1 MQGSV
6 RAGSRPWAVVTPS
19 SRAVPARVPQRAA
32 RPCVRGKFLFVGDEK
47 LYIRGVTYGA
57 FQPDKNG
64 AEYHDLAQIERDFAL
79 MARHGFNTVRIPHT
93 TPPRALLDIAER
105 YGIRVMVGLSAE
117 QYVGYLLD
125 GDSRPGAPDI
135 ETLIRNKVRSIAG
148 HAALLCYAL
157 GNEIPGSVA
166 RFMGSPQIE
175 RYLQRLYSVVKE
187 EDPAGLVTYVNYPTT
202 EYLRLPFL
210 DFACF
215 NIYLESQDRYEAY
228 LARLQ
233 NIVGDRPLV
242 MSELGLDSLRNGEA
256 TQAYSLGWQVRSAFG
271 GGCAGVFVFAWT
283 DDWYRHGHDVEDWE
297 FGLTRADR
305 TPKPA
310 LAAVE
315 DAFANVPFPAG
326 LPWPRVSVV
335 VCSYNGSRTIRDTL
349 EGLARLRYPDYEVIV
364 VDDGSSDAT
373 AAIAAEYDSVL
384 IRTPNRGLSRARN
397 AGLARAT
404 GEIIAYID
412 DDAYP
417 DPDWL
422 SYLAATFLS
431 TPHAGVGGPNL
442 APPGDGPIAECVAR
456 APGGPV
462 HVLLTDSVAEHIP
475 GCNMAFRKAWLDVIG
490 GFDPQFRTAG
500 DDVDVCWRLQARG
513 WTLGFHP
520 AAVVWH
526 HRRNSLLTYWRQQ
539 IGYGQA
545 EAMLER
551 KWPEK
556 YNGPGHVRWAGRIY
570 GPGLARLLG
579 WRRSRVY
586 HGVWGGAPFQS
597 LYEPAPGLLA
607 SLPQMPEW
615 HLLTATLAALALL
628 HLVYPH
634 LRLALPLLG
643 IALVLPVAQA
653 SATAAR
659 LAFPE
664 AGSTVSLAL
673 RRLLTAVLHVVQPL
687 ARLRGRLKH
696 GLTPWRRRATLGLA
710 PLWPVTATVWSEH
723 WEPQERRLQALDARL
738 RADNACVLTG
748 GDHDTWD
755 LEIRGGILG
764 AARVVM
770 GSEDHAGAKQLLRL
784 RWWPVIPARGP
795 FVALTLAAL
804 AVTSASSHLWA
815 VAVPLAVGAVLPV
828 LNAIEQSMAA
838 MATIRCAVE
847 RLRRERWS

>member
-1 MQGSV
+1 MRVFVGAQ
-6 RAGSRPWAVVTPS
+6 PPPTDVVTPV
-19 SRAVPARVPQRAA
+19 SRGAAPASRRTA
-32 RPCVRGKFLFVGDEK
+32 RPRVHGKFLFLGDEK
-47 LYIRGVTYGA
+47 LYVRGVTYGA

-79 MARHGFNTVRIPHT
+79 MARHGFNAVRIPHT
-93 TPPRALLDIAER
+93 APPRALLDIAER
-105 YGIRVMVGLSAE
+105 HGLWVMVGLSAE
-117 QYVGYLLD
+117 QYLGYLLD
-125 GDSRPGAPDI
+125 GAAPPGAPDI
-135 ETLIRNKVRSIAG
+135 EELIRTKVRPLAG
-148 HAALLCYAL
+148 HPALLCYAL
-157 GNEIPGSVA
+157 GNEIPASVA
-166 RFMGSPQIE
+166 RFVGSPQIE

-215 NIYLESQDRYEAY
+215 NVYLESQDRFEAY

-233 NIVGDRPLV
+233 NIVGDRPLL
-242 MSELGLDSLRNGEA
+242 MSELGLDSLRNGEEG
-256 TQAYSLGWQVRSAFG
+256 QAHSLEWQVRSAFG

-297 FGLTRADR
+297 FGLTRVDR

-315 DAFANVPFPAG
+315 TAFANVPFPAG

-364 VDDGSSDAT
+364 VDDGSRDST
-373 AAIAAEYDSVL
+373 AAIAKEYDCVL
-384 IRTPNRGLSRARN
+384 IRTENRGLSNARN
-397 AGLARAT
+397 TGLAKAT
-404 GEIIAYID
+404 GEIVAYID

-422 SYLAATFLS
+422 TYLAATFLT

-456 APGGPV
+456 APGGPL
-462 HVLLTDSVAEHIP
+462 HVLLTDTVAEHIP

-500 DDVDVCWRLQARG
+500 DDVDLCWRLQSRG

-526 HRRNSLLTYWRQQ
+526 HRRNSLRTYWRQQ
-539 IGYGQA
+539 IGYGRA
-545 EAMLER
+545 EAMLEL

-556 YNGPGHVRWAGRIY
+556 YNGPGHVRWGGRIY
-570 GPGLARLLG
+570 GPGLTRMLG

-597 LYEPAPGLLA
+597 RHEPAHGLLA
-607 SLPQMPEW
+607 WLPQMPEW
-615 HLLTATLAALALL
+615 HLLTATLGALSLL
-628 HLVYPH
+628 SVAYPP
-634 LRLALPLLG
+634 LRLVIPLLG
-643 IALVLPVAQA
+643 LALVFPTAQA

-664 AGSTVSLAL
+664 AATSASLTL
-673 RRLLTAVLHVVQPL
+673 RRLLTAALHVVQPL
-687 ARLRGRLKH
+687 ARLYGRLKY

-710 PLWPVTATVWSEH
+710 PLWPVTSTVWSEH
-723 WEPQERRLQALDARL
+723 WEMPERRLQALDACL
-738 RADNACVLTG
+738 RGDQACVLSG
-748 GDHDTWD
+748 GGHDAWD
-755 LEIRGGILG
+755 MEVRGGILG

-770 GSEDHAGAKQLLRL
+770 GAEDHAGAKQLLRL
-784 RWWPVIPARGP
+784 RWWPVIPTRGP
-795 FVALTLAAL
+795 LFALALAAL
-804 AVTSASSHLWA
+804 AVTSASRDMWG
-815 VAVPLAVGAVLPV
+815 VAVPLAVGALLP
-828 LNAIEQSMAA
+828 LINAVEQSMAA
-838 MATIRCAVE
+838 MATIRYAVE
-847 RLRRERWS
+847 RLRRERWA